1 MCSRDFLLFS
11 GNVGLSYVST
21 TAGTTVVVITAFE
34 DWIMKDEY
42 PIDTPGAHV
51 SVPRMTDEEIGDGV
65 VAAKCCGHEG
75 M

>member
-1 MCSRDFLLFS
+1 MLFS

-51 SVPRMTDEEIGDGV
+51 SVPRMTDEEIRDGL